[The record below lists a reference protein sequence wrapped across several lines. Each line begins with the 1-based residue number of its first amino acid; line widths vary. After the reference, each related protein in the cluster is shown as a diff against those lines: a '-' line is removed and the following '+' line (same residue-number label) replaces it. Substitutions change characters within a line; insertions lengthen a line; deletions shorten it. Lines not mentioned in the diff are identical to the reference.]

1 MNQLI
6 VCATDFSPQSDSALA
21 WAAAVARRD
30 GSPVDLIHVAPAV
43 REDTRMLVFDTAQ
56 FDAEGLRVATERLRE
71 AARAAAQE
79 LDVSIRPQLLRG
91 EPHESILGHARREE
105 ARMIVLGTGESGAVE
120 RWMLGSVAART
131 MRSADRP
138 VVLVPR
144 RPDPAVWLAGRAGEA
159 RRAPRV
165 LAALGDHDGSDDR
178 SGDGSILGFVAGLR
192 REVPCDVTFL
202 HLYWPIEEYA
212 RLGLQ
217 GARDLFEVDPD
228 VVKNLE
234 PALRVRIDGLPGEGA
249 VKLDI
254 RAAWGDPAANLLV
267 AVEDSEADLL
277 VVGAHERH
285 GVTRFLTGSIAQR
298 LARHS
303 RYVPIAIVPAA
314 PATLARPAGIPT
326 LRTILAVTDLSTL
339 GNAAVAHAYTLVRGT
354 GGTVELC
361 HVHEHA
367 LPSPSYAYDA
377 AGPGLT
383 DVERARMLKELRD
396 LVPAEAKSLGI
407 ATHVSIVDG
416 GKAAEA
422 IVQAAER
429 LDADAIAMASHGR
442 GGLARTVLGS
452 VTGEVVHR
460 AHRPVYVVRSGRQ
473 IV

>member
-6 VCATDFSPQSDSALA
+6 VCATDFSPQSESALA

-30 GSPVDLIHVAPAV
+30 GSPVDLIHVVPAV
-43 REDTRMLVFDTAQ
+43 REDARMLVFDTAQ
-56 FDAEGLRVATERLRE
+56 FDAERLRVATERLRE

-91 EPHESILGHARREE
+91 EPHESILGHARQED
-105 ARMIVLGTGESGAVE
+105 ARMIVLGTGESSAVE
-120 RWMLGSVAART
+120 RWVLGSVAERT

-144 RPDPAVWLAGRAGEA
+144 RPDPAVWLAGRVGEA

-165 LAALGDHDGSDDR
+165 LAALGDHDDGSD
-178 SGDGSILGFVAGLR
+178 DGSILGFVASLR
-192 REVPCDVTFL
+192 REAPCDVTFL

-234 PALRVRIDGLPGEGA
+234 PALRVRIDGLPGQGT

-254 RAAWGDPAANLLV
+254 RAAWGEPAANLLV

-285 GVTRFLTGSIAQR
+285 GATRFLTGSIAQR
-298 LARHS
+298 LARQS

-314 PATLARPAGIPT
+314 PATLARTAGIPA
-326 LRTILAVTDLSTL
+326 LRTVLAVTDLSAL
-339 GNAAVAHAYTLVRGT
+339 GNAAVAHAYALVRGT

-367 LPSPSYAYDA
+367 LPSPSYAYNA
-377 AGPGLT
+377 AGPGLS
-383 DVERARMLKELRD
+383 DVERARLLKELRD

-429 LDADAIAMASHGR
+429 LDVDAIAMASHGR

-452 VTGEVVHR
+452 VAGEVVHR
-460 AHRPVYVVRSGRQ
+460 AHRPVYVVRSR
-473 IV
+473 